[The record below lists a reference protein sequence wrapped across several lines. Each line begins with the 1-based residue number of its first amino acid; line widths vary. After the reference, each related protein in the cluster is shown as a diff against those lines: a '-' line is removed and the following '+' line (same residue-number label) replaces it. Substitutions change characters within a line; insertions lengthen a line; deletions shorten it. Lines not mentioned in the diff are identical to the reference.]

1 MVVSLGP
8 AVSFDGKRVITK
20 SQAPHPISLPPGDCV
35 EMSLRGSKTTEA
47 ISQCIENKE
56 IATLPA
62 VARNDKKGITTQ
74 SPGGEG
80 QGEGWFAFLE
90 IG

>member
-1 MVVSLGP
+1 
-8 AVSFDGKRVITK
+8 
-20 SQAPHPISLPPGDCV
+20 
-35 EMSLRGSKTTEA
+35 MSLRGSKTTEA